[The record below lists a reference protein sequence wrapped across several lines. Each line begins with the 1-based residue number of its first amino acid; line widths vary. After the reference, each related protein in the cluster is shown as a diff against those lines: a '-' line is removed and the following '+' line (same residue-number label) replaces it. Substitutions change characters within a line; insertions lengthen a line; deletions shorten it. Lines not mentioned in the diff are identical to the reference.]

1 MGGEEVEMY
10 LLPLSISEPV
20 GCCDH
25 LGKTLANALVGLVYS
40 SFSFCFSLQT
50 QMPEFIPLKSN
61 VGIA

>member
-50 QMPEFIPLKSN
+50 QIPEFTL
-61 VGIA
+61 